1 MSSSNIAWIG
11 SMQYALI
18 FLPAIL
24 SLVIEALIS
33 ASFLIAQCTKYWEF
47 VLVEGTPLFRT
58 CEMCFGS
65 AIGVIRHWFNQK
77 RGGTA
82 LPIIARQ
89 LIPRLGPFL
98 CILISCSFQW
108 TMKIIGF
115 LLLLIMGVANIVLPP
130 KRVAGGIFNFA
141 ALKSPVFVIYCFSA
155 LTAFLGMYTGVMFL
169 LQELNMTL
177 EPFATL
183 TFIDISAVAAGVPED
198 FSFYRVLEL
207 YLVSIAN
214 ACFGVGRLVSGLVTT
229 NCRQDWYM
237 IVNTCSVAAALVT
250 FLRFLAHT
258 ANSLVVVAV
267 LYGYYVDSSV
277 RSTQALIIT
286 STRELASAVQN
297 IVIALGIHMDIECHA
312 CIVGEETT
320 KLQNAQIVI
329 GTPGRVYDLVKRRA
343 ISSDKIKL
351 LCIDEADDILSRGF
365 KNHIYDVFHF
375 LPQELQVIL
384 FSGTMPADVL
394 EVSQKFMS
402 NPVRILQAKKDEP
415 SLEGIKQYY
424 IAIEREEWK
433 LDTVCDLFDNLAVAQ
448 VIIFCNTRRKVDWLH
463 EKMHARKY
471 THADMDQKCHVLARR
486 LNVPGSSLGSPPV
499 INYDIPASKENY
511 IYRLDRGSYGG
522 GIVVINFVTTDDVRT
537 LRDIEQYYNT
547 QIDEMPLNVADLL

>member
-1 MSSSNIAWIG
+1 MSGYRDETSRSVGGSRNEDNNDQTIKNFDHIGLKPEVLRGIYAYGLERPQPIQQRSIAPVLKGCDVIIQTTSETDKG
-11 SMQYALI
+11 ALI
-18 FLPAIL
+18 A
-24 SLVIEALIS
+24 IS
-33 ASFLIAQCTKYWEF
+33 AL
-47 VLVEGTPLFRT
+47 
-58 CEMCFGS
+58 
-65 AIGVIRHWFNQK
+65 QK
-77 RGGTA
+77 
-82 LPIIARQ
+82 
-89 LIPRLGPFL
+89 
-98 CILISCSFQW
+98 
-108 TMKIIGF
+108 
-115 LLLLIMGVANIVLPP
+115 
-130 KRVAGGIFNFA
+130 
-141 ALKSPVFVIYCFSA
+141 
-155 LTAFLGMYTGVMFL
+155 
-169 LQELNMTL
+169 
-177 EPFATL
+177 
-183 TFIDISAVAAGVPED
+183 
-198 FSFYRVLEL
+198 
-207 YLVSIAN
+207 
-214 ACFGVGRLVSGLVTT
+214 
-229 NCRQDWYM
+229 
-237 IVNTCSVAAALVT
+237 
-250 FLRFLAHT
+250 
-258 ANSLVVVAV
+258 
-267 LYGYYVDSSV
+267 VDSSV

-471 THADMDQKCHVLARR
+471 TVSALHADMDQKCREALIKEFQERSSRILITTDVLARR